1 MPVNIKPLDCAA
13 FWRAY
18 AQGADLTSFV
28 ATVQDDENIEMRERF
43 YAAEYLRV
51 DPVVESTDGDTLAKI
66 WCEKLSL
73 APTVVLLS
81 RKERLLQYLWKIRN
95 QPLIGRLSRLIP
107 FRIQRAIKR
116 FLSRRPIHEIIK

>member
-1 MPVNIKPLDCAA
+1 MKPLDCAA

-18 AQGADLTSFV
+18 AQGAELGSFV
-28 ATVQDDENIEMRERF
+28 ATTQNDNNFELSEHF
-43 YAAEYLRV
+43 YSGEYLC
-51 DPVVESTDGDTLAKI
+51 VEPAAMSLDSDMLARE

-95 QPLIGRLSRLIP
+95 RPFIGSLARIIP
-107 FRIQRAIKR
+107 FRLQRAIKR
-116 FLSRRPIHEIIK
+116 FLSRRPIHDIVK

>member
-1 MPVNIKPLDCAA
+1 MPWDIKPLDCAA

-28 ATVQDDENIEMRERF
+28 ATAQDDDSIELREHF
-43 YAAEYLRV
+43 YAGEYLRV
-51 DPVVESTDGDTLAKI
+51 DPVAQSSDAETLAKI

-81 RKERLLQYLWKIRN
+81 HKERLLQLLWKVRN
-95 QPLIGRLSRLIP
+95 RPFIGSLARLIP
-107 FRIQRAIKR
+107 FRLQRAIKR
-116 FLSRRPIHEIIK
+116 FLSRRPIHEIVK